1 MSEREFRLPDL
12 GEGLTESELV
22 EWHVSPGDV
31 VTLNQTIADVETAK
45 AIVQLPSPVAGRVI
59 ELLAEPG
66 TTVAVGTPI
75 VRFEIEGAESDSPPD
90 SAPAAEAADV
100 PGGEEQKHEPAP
112 ADPSEPIDAPVR
124 NAVLVGYGPSVES
137 GTRPQRKKRTFAARR
152 PVAPQPA
159 ASRPVSSGLAIA
171 LAAPPVRKL
180 AHELG
185 VDLATLQGTGEN
197 GMIVRADV
205 TRAAEGSAAPSAAPA
220 DGTTLGEVRTPIKGV
235 RKATAAA
242 MVQSAFTA
250 PHVTEFLTVDV
261 TRSLQLVQRLTDAG
275 QRSSLLGLVSKAVCM
290 AIARTPSLNSRWDD
304 ATNEIVQF
312 ESVNLGIAVATERGL
327 MVPHISAADRRTLP
341 ELTEA
346 IAELAAAAR
355 AGELAPSQLSGS
367 TFTITNIGVFG
378 VDAGTPILNP
388 GEAGIL
394 AMGAVRRRPWEYE
407 GELALREIMTLSLS
421 FDHRLVDGEQGARLL
436 TDVGTLLSD
445 PATAL
450 AMA

>member
-1 MSEREFRLPDL
+1 MTAREFRLPDL

-22 EWHVSPGDV
+22 EWHVAPGEL

-75 VRFEIEGAESDSPPD
+75 VRFEVEGAADSPAPD
-90 SAPAAEAADV
+90 SASADEAAEGHAA
-100 PGGEEQKHEPAP
+100 ETQKPESAHGST
-112 ADPSEPIDAPVR
+112 SETTDAPVR

-137 GTRPQRKKRTFAARR
+137 GKRPQRKKRTFAA
-152 PVAPQPA
+152 PTSVAQRPA
-159 ASRPVSSGLAIA
+159 APRPVSSGHALA

-205 TRAAEGSAAPSAAPA
+205 TRAAEGSTPPTVAGAER
-220 DGTTLGEVRTPIKGV
+220 TGEVRTPIRGV

-261 TRSLQLVQRLTDAG
+261 TRSLQLVQRLTESG
-275 QRSSLLGLVSKAVCM
+275 QRASLLGLVSKAVCM

-304 ATNEIVQF
+304 EANEIVQF
-312 ESVNLGIAVATERGL
+312 ETVNLGIAVATDRGL
-327 MVPHISAADRRTLP
+327 MVPHITSADRRTLP
-341 ELTEA
+341 ELTAE
-346 IAELAAAAR
+346 IADLAAAAR

-394 AMGAVRRRPWEYE
+394 AMGAVRRLPWEHE
-407 GELALREIMTLSLS
+407 GEIALRDVITLSLS

-436 TDVGTLLSD
+436 TDVGALLRD

-450 AMA
+450 AMV

>member
-1 MSEREFRLPDL
+1 MTAREFRLPDL

-22 EWHVSPGDV
+22 EWHVAAGDI

-66 TTVAVGTPI
+66 ATVAVGAPI
-75 VRFEIEGAESDSPPD
+75 VRFEVEGAAADPALD
-90 SAPAAEAADV
+90 SAPSAEAVDGAGD
-100 PGGEEQKHEPAP
+100 EPLTHDLPDTGTPDAAGAP
-112 ADPSEPIDAPVR
+112 ER

-137 GTRPQRKKRTFAARR
+137 GKRPQRKTRSFAARV
-152 PVAPQPA
+152 PTAP
-159 ASRPVSSGLAIA
+159 RPVSSGHATA

-185 VDLATLQGTGEN
+185 VDLATLRGTGEN

-205 TRAAEGSAAPSAAPA
+205 TRAAEGSAAPSAAAAHGAAP
-220 DGTTLGEVRTPIKGV
+220 GEVRTPIRGV

-261 TRSLQLVQRLTDAG
+261 TRSLQLVQRLTESG

-290 AIARTPSLNSRWDD
+290 AIARTPSLNSRWDET
-304 ATNEIVQF
+304 TNEIVQF
-312 ESVNLGIAVATERGL
+312 ENVNLGIAVATERGL
-327 MVPHISAADRRTLP
+327 MVPHIAAADRRTLP

-394 AMGAVRRRPWEYE
+394 AMGAVRRRPWEHE
-407 GELALREIMTLSLS
+407 GDLALREIMTLSLS

-450 AMA
+450 AMV

>member
-1 MSEREFRLPDL
+1 MTAREFRLPDL

-22 EWHVSPGDV
+22 EWHVAPGDV

-59 ELLAEPG
+59 ELLVEPG
-66 TTVAVGTPI
+66 TTVAVGAPI
-75 VRFEIEGAESDSPPD
+75 VRFEVEGAAGEPSPV
-90 SAPAAEAADV
+90 SAPAADEPAADT
-100 PGGEEQKHEPAP
+100 
-112 ADPSEPIDAPVR
+112 SEPTEAPVR
-124 NAVLVGYGPSVES
+124 NAVLVGYGPSIES
-137 GTRPQRKKRTFAARR
+137 GKRPQRKQRTFAARG
-152 PVAPQPA
+152 PA
-159 ASRPVSSGLAIA
+159 KQRPVSSGHAIA

-205 TRAAEGSAAPSAAPA
+205 TRAAEGSTAPSTAPA
-220 DGTTLGEVRTPIKGV
+220 GGATPGEVRTPIRGV

-261 TRSLQLVQRLTDAG
+261 TRSLHLVQRLTEAG

-327 MVPHISAADRRTLP
+327 MVPHIPAADRRTLP

-394 AMGAVRRRPWEYE
+394 AMGAVRRRPWEHE

-436 TDVGTLLSD
+436 TDVGALLSD

-450 AMA
+450 AMV

>member
-1 MSEREFRLPDL
+1 MTAREFRLPDL

-22 EWHVSPGDV
+22 EWHVAPGDM

-45 AIVQLPSPVAGRVI
+45 AIVQLPSPVAGRVV
-59 ELLAEPG
+59 ELLVEPG
-66 TTVAVGTPI
+66 STVAVGAPI
-75 VRFEIEGAESDSPPD
+75 VRFEVESAAGASSPD
-90 SAPAAEAADV
+90 SAPAVDAADAPAVDAADDPAAEAHDHGHAD
-100 PGGEEQKHEPAP
+100 A
-112 ADPSEPIDAPVR
+112 SEPLEAPVR

-137 GTRPQRKKRTFAARR
+137 GTRPQRKQRTFATR
-152 PVAPQPA
+152 APATQ
-159 ASRPVSSGLAIA
+159 RPVSSGQAIA

-185 VDLATLQGTGEN
+185 VDLATLQGSGEN

-205 TRAAEGSAAPSAAPA
+205 TRAAEGATRTA
-220 DGTTLGEVRTPIKGV
+220 DPVRPGEVRTPIRGV

-261 TRSLQLVQRLTDAG
+261 TRSLQLMQRLTEAG

-327 MVPHISAADRRTLP
+327 MVPHITAADRRTLP

-394 AMGAVRRRPWEYE
+394 AMGAVRRRPWEHE

-436 TDVGTLLSD
+436 TDVGALLSD

-450 AMA
+450 AMV

>member
-1 MSEREFRLPDL
+1 MTAREFRLPDL

-22 EWHVSPGDV
+22 EWHVAPGDM

-45 AIVQLPSPVAGRVI
+45 AIVQLPSPVAGRVV
-59 ELLAEPG
+59 ELLVEPG
-66 TTVAVGTPI
+66 STVAVGAPI
-75 VRFEIEGAESDSPPD
+75 VRFEVEGAAGEGSSDDRPVAGTEARSTASD
-90 SAPAAEAADV
+90 ESAPA
-100 PGGEEQKHEPAP
+100 
-112 ADPSEPIDAPVR
+112 DAPVR

-137 GTRPQRKKRTFAARR
+137 GVRPQRKKRAFT
-152 PVAPQPA
+152 
-159 ASRPVSSGLAIA
+159 SRPAPAPARHSSSGQATA

-205 TRAAEGSAAPSAAPA
+205 TRAAEGRTRSTATDSAPA
-220 DGTTLGEVRTPIKGV
+220 GEVRTPIRGV

-261 TRSLQLVQRLTDAG
+261 TRSMELVQRLTASG
-275 QRSSLLGLVSKAVCM
+275 RRASLLGLVSKAVCL

-304 ATNEIVQF
+304 SSNEIVQF
-312 ESVNLGIAVATERGL
+312 ASVNLGIAVATERGL
-327 MVPHISAADRRTLP
+327 MVPHIEAADRRTLP
-341 ELTEA
+341 ELTKS
-346 IAELAAAAR
+346 ITELAAAAR
-355 AGELAPSQLSGS
+355 AGELALAQLSGS

-394 AMGAVRRRPWEYE
+394 AMGAVRRAPWEYE
-407 GELALREIMTLSLS
+407 GEIALRDVMTLSLS
-421 FDHRLVDGEQGARLL
+421 FDHRLVDGEQGARVL
-436 TDVGTLLSD
+436 TDLGALLSD
-445 PATAL
+445 PAS
-450 AMA
+450 AMAMV

>member
-1 MSEREFRLPDL
+1 MTAREFRLPDL

-22 EWHVSPGDV
+22 EWHVAPGDL

-66 TTVAVGTPI
+66 ATVAVGAPI
-75 VRFEIEGAESDSPPD
+75 VRFEVEGAAGGTSPN
-90 SAPAAEAADV
+90 SARAAEAADK
-100 PGGEEQKHEPAP
+100 PAAEAQTPEPAH
-112 ADPSEPIDAPVR
+112 AETSEPTVAAVR

-137 GTRPQRKKRTFAARR
+137 GRRPKRKTRTFAARR
-152 PVAPQPA
+152 PEAP
-159 ASRPVSSGLAIA
+159 RPLSPGHATA

-205 TRAAEGSAAPSAAPA
+205 TRAAEGGTRTA
-220 DGTTLGEVRTPIKGV
+220 DLKRAGEVRTPIRGV

-250 PHVTEFLTVDV
+250 PHVTEFLTIDV
-261 TRSLQLVQRLTDAG
+261 TRSLQLVQRLTEAG
-275 QRSSLLGLVSKAVCM
+275 HRASLLGLVSKAVCM

-327 MVPHISAADRRTLP
+327 MVPHIPAADRRTLP

-394 AMGAVRRRPWEYE
+394 AMGAVRRRPWEHE

-436 TDVGTLLSD
+436 THVGALLTD

-450 AMA
+450 AMV